1 MNKQTTIVLFLCISV
16 MALFISSC
24 GAKYARPS
32 RCVCEKPAAEV
43 PAEVMPEKEES
54 FRKVFEKKAQ
64 EEVFTID
71 FEKISKQ
78 SLFDFDSADISHDAY
93 DNLDFVVKYMEENP
107 GVRVS
112 VEGHTDDVGTVEYN
126 QTLSEKRARAVADYF
141 IQKGIAPE
149 RVSSAGYGKMKP
161 KFDNSTEE
169 GRAQNRRTELVF
181 TK

>member
-1 MNKQTTIVLFLCISV
+1 MNKQIAVLLC
-16 MALFISSC
+16 MLFMPLFISSC
-24 GAKYARPS
+24 GAKYARPD
-32 RCVCEKPAAEV
+32 RCVCGEIDEEPA
-43 PAEVMPEKEES
+43 KEEA
-54 FRKVFEKKAQ
+54 FKKAFKEKAQ

-78 SLFDFDSADISHDAY
+78 SLFDFDSADISRDAY